1 MSTCVNWVK
10 KVPRS
15 AVDEN
20 FNFFDFSKNF
30 QNEEN
35 HHIFTPGQ
43 LKYKNSLIWMENVH
57 MCELSQKG
65 PQLRSGRKRQP
76 FFIFQNVFENEEN
89 CHIFTP
95 GQLKYKNSLIWIE
108 NVHRC

>member
-43 LKYKNSLIWMENVH
+43 LKYTKFTHLDGKMCTCVNWAKKVPSSEVGENDNLFLFFKTFSKMKKIIIFSLQDN
-57 MCELSQKG
+57 
-65 PQLRSGRKRQP
+65 
-76 FFIFQNVFENEEN
+76 
-89 CHIFTP
+89 
-95 GQLKYKNSLIWIE
+95 
-108 NVHRC
+108 